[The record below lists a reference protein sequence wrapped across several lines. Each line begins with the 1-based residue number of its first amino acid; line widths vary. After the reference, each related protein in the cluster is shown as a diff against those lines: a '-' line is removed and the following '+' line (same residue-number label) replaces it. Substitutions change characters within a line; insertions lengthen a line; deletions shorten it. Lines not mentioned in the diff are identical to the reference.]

1 MADRLRTRGS
11 SAATPGTA
19 LSPDAGARR
28 AAGEPLA
35 VEPALT
41 PPSPLPPLAQQLA
54 QVIRTQR
61 KPGAVSTPGRLPASL
76 TQSAR
81 DADAYAFTHYEDIF
95 FGAGQSLAQRPVGAA
110 LRRKP
115 AVSEPGDADERE
127 ADSIAD
133 RVTGMAQPSGAA
145 IQRKCASCAIDV
157 TEDTDLLRKEH
168 SGGSA
173 DLDTASAV
181 RVAQRGGMP
190 MSPGLRAFF
199 EPALGH
205 DFSAVRL
212 HTDAEAGRA
221 ARAVQARA
229 YNYGEAIV
237 FGSGEYAPQST
248 NGRRLLAHEL
258 AHVVQ
263 QDRTVRR
270 DVSDAGV
277 STLDPGDAGTSR
289 NDPLDAGAAA
299 ATVSTLDPGLV
310 GKDGRP
316 SSAAPL
322 AGTDTTPPWGP
333 DAIGYFDVL
342 LSPDHDF
349 MLHQLRLRVAAAPT
363 LAEGEELAQAWVE
376 EFAAS
381 IERGVYDVQD
391 ESGVSEYAAAQ
402 QVWLQR
408 ARMILPVVQDA
419 VWQVGYEHRSFE
431 EEYLARG
438 EFTVAGMLYLSSDR
452 VEAEARRY
460 GLVEHTITTMRRE
473 SDGLG
478 GGMVPKVTATYS
490 MSDNTATRGLA
501 AVAGEL
507 ARKARIVRDRQS
519 EMQSTMQCPTAS
531 EFDTNPCG
539 SAAEVAARA
548 ASEQALAQARR
559 EYDVLR
565 FDKERDYPILAG
577 YADLPNR
584 DGLHW
589 LDKAIERLEGLSH
602 GARGDSALV
611 LYNEINEKRN
621 NIWRTGE
628 ALKTNDLVL
637 WELPPA
643 MAATTGDM
651 QLQEGS
657 WQLRWVRE
665 AAARHAQHRSIVDIA
680 LGALALGLL
689 LLAAIP
695 TGGSSLVAAGAFVA
709 GLGAAG
715 LSTYFAVEH
724 LRQYALESA
733 ASGTDF
739 DKARAVSNADPSLFW
754 LAVDIIGAGLD
765 IHGAAAAFHALS
777 GTVREALAARR
788 AATTEEK
795 IAQAN
800 AAIERA
806 AQQAEELHP
815 GHGLREQVGQG
826 LRREA
831 GAGREAESTL
841 REWEAGINGETHTY
855 LVDNP
860 EVRARYGEMS
870 PRVREALTFC
880 ASNCVLPAATHEQ
893 AKPLEALLRTLGEG
907 DMTHLQQYL
916 HARADELEH
925 AIEDI
930 KGARSWQEVE
940 HLIAEEARGMSA
952 PAGENPFADLS
963 EAEIDA
969 ALDEMFSPE
978 ITGGAR
984 PRIGDH
990 AVPSRMRNRLDIQ
1003 SIVRIGKETARDAL
1017 ARVRRVIGVR
1027 LDEIDSVGRCWDRAR
1042 AQVLER
1048 YTLTSSNYADL
1059 YDRTRR
1065 TFWSNVRDDA
1075 EAAEYFRNAGFEWV
1089 GGDGT
1094 APLLQTDAAVP
1105 ATEIRVSLDHIVE
1118 KAIGDNWTKALD
1130 ADNLRMEFAM
1140 PNTYREIIQARHPEL
1155 R

>member
-1 MADRLRTRGS
+1 MADRSRTL
-11 SAATPGTA
+11 AAPTATPDTA
-19 LSPDAGARR
+19 RPQDARARR
-28 AAGEPLA
+28 AADEPPA
-35 VEPALT
+35 AEPALT
-41 PPSPLPPLAQQLA
+41 PPGPLSPLARQLA
-54 QVIRTQR
+54 QGIQPQR
-61 KPGAVSTPGRLPASL
+61 KS
-76 TQSAR
+76 
-81 DADAYAFTHYEDIF
+81 
-95 FGAGQSLAQRPVGAA
+95 
-110 LRRKP
+110 

-127 ADSIAD
+127 ADSLAD
-133 RVTGMAQPSGAA
+133 RVMRMTQPSGPAV
-145 IQRKCASCAIDV
+145 QRTCAHCAMDD
-157 TEDTDLLRKEH
+157 EDTELKRKDRG
-168 SGGSA
+168 GGSA
-173 DLDTASAV
+173 GLDTASAA
-181 RVAQRGGMP
+181 RVAQRGGVP

-199 EPALGH
+199 EPAFGH

-229 YNYGEAIV
+229 YNYGKAIV
-237 FGSGEYAPQST
+237 FGPGEYAPQST
-248 NGRRLLAHEL
+248 EGRHLLAHEL

-263 QDRTVRR
+263 PGRTLRR
-270 DVSDAGV
+270 DVADAGV
-277 STLDPGDAGTSR
+277 CRLDPGDAGTSTC
-289 NDPLDAGAAA
+289 DPLDADAAA
-299 ATVSTLDPGLV
+299 AQVSTLDPGLV

-316 SSAAPL
+316 SIAAPL
-322 AGTDTTPPWGP
+322 AGTDPTPPWGP
-333 DAIGYFDVL
+333 DAIGYFDAL
-342 LSPDHDF
+342 LSPDYAF
-349 MLHQLRLRVAAAPT
+349 MLHQMRLRVAAAPT
-363 LAEGEELAQAWVE
+363 LAEGEDLAQAWLD

-381 IERGVYDVQD
+381 IERGVYDMQD

-408 ARMILPVVQDA
+408 ARMILPVAQRA
-419 VWQVGYEHRSFE
+419 VWEVGYEHRSFE

-438 EFTVAGMLYLSSDR
+438 EFTIAGMLDLSSDR

-460 GLVEHTITTMRRE
+460 GLGAHSETTWHRE

-478 GGMVPKVTATYS
+478 AGMVPEVKTTYW
-490 MSDNTATRGLA
+490 MSDNAATHGLA
-501 AVAGEL
+501 AAAGEL
-507 ARKARIVRDRQS
+507 ARKAHIVRDRQS
-519 EMQSTMQCPTAS
+519 DMWDTMLCPYAT
-531 EFDTNPCG
+531 EWDLNPCG
-539 SAAEVAARA
+539 SKEEVAARA
-548 ASEQALAQARR
+548 AAKQALAQARR

-565 FDKERDYPILAG
+565 FDKQRDYPILAS
-577 YADLPNR
+577 YADLPSG
-584 DGLHW
+584 GLLW
-589 LDKAIERLEGLSH
+589 IDRAIERLEGLSS
-602 GARGDSALV
+602 GAHGDSAQV
-611 LYNEINEKRN
+611 LYDEINEKRG
-621 NIWRTGE
+621 NIWRTGD
-628 ALKTNDLVL
+628 ALRKNDLVL

-665 AAARHAQHRSIVDIA
+665 AAARHAAHRSIVDIA
-680 LGALALGLL
+680 LGALALGLG

-695 TGGSSLVAAGAFVA
+695 TGGSSLVAAGTFVA

-724 LRQYALESA
+724 LRQYELDSA

-765 IHGAAAAFHALS
+765 IHGAAAAFRTLS

-788 AATTEEK
+788 AAASAEE
-795 IAQAN
+795 ITHAE
-800 AAIERA
+800 AAIK
-806 AQQAEELHP
+806 QAVEEAEKVYP
-815 GHGLREQVGQG
+815 DHGLGEHVGQS

-831 GAGREAESTL
+831 GAGREAESAL
-841 REWEAGINGETHTY
+841 REWEAGVNGETHAY

-860 EVRARYGEMS
+860 EIRARYGEMS
-870 PRVREALTFC
+870 PRVRQALTFC
-880 ASNCVLPAATHEQ
+880 ASNCVLPTATHAQ
-893 AKPLEALLRTLGEG
+893 AQRVEALLQTLGEG

-916 HARADELEH
+916 HARADELGPALDRLE
-925 AIEDI
+925 
-930 KGARSWQEVE
+930 GARSWEEAE
-940 HLIAEEARGMSA
+940 HLIAEDALGVSV
-952 PAGENPFADLS
+952 PAGQNPFADLS

-990 AVPSRMRNRLDIQ
+990 AVPTRVRNRLDIQ
-1003 SIVRIGKETARDAL
+1003 SIVRIGNETARDAL

-1027 LDEIDSVGRCWDRAR
+1027 LDEIDSVGRCWNRAR

-1065 TFWSNVRDDA
+1065 IFWSNVRDDA
-1075 EAAEYFRNAGFEWV
+1075 EAAEYFRHAGFEWV
-1089 GGDGT
+1089 GGEGT
-1094 APLLQTDAAVP
+1094 APLLRTDAAVS
-1105 ATEIRVSLDHIVE
+1105 ATEIRVSLDHIAE

>member
-1 MADRLRTRGS
+1 MRPSQVAVVRSGDAADLRVQRCGIGS
-11 SAATPGTA
+11 SC
-19 LSPDAGARR
+19 DC
-28 AAGEPLA
+28 
-35 VEPALT
+35 
-41 PPSPLPPLAQQLA
+41 
-54 QVIRTQR
+54 
-61 KPGAVSTPGRLPASL
+61 
-76 TQSAR
+76 SAH
-81 DADAYAFTHYEDIF
+81 D
-95 FGAGQSLAQRPVGAA
+95 RPV
-110 LRRKP
+110 
-115 AVSEPGDADERE
+115 VSEPGDVDERE
-127 ADSIAD
+127 ADSMAD
-133 RVTGMAQPSGAA
+133 HVMRKAQPSGPA
-145 IQRKCASCAIDV
+145 IQRMCAHCARDD
-157 TEDTDLLRKEH
+157 EDTEFKRKDH
-168 SGGSA
+168 GGSSA
-173 DLDTASAV
+173 GIDTASAA
-181 RVAQRGGMP
+181 RVAQRDGGKP
-190 MSPGLRAFF
+190 MSPGLRTFF
-199 EPALGH
+199 EPAFGH

-221 ARAVQARA
+221 ARAVRARA
-229 YNYGEAIV
+229 YTYGEAIL
-237 FGSGEYAPQST
+237 FGPGEYAPQST
-248 NGRRLLAHEL
+248 EGRRLLAHEL

-263 QDRTVRR
+263 QGWTVRR
-270 DVSDAGV
+270 EVPDAGV
-277 STLDPGDAGTSR
+277 STLDPGGAGTSTS
-289 NDPLDAGAAA
+289 DPLDAGAAA
-299 ATVSTLDPGLV
+299 APVSTLDPGLV

-322 AGTDTTPPWGP
+322 AGTDPTPPWGP
-333 DAIGYFDVL
+333 DAIGYFDAL

-349 MLHQLRLRVAAAPT
+349 MLHQMRLRVAAAPT
-363 LAEGEELAQAWVE
+363 LAEGEDLAQAWLD

-381 IERGVYDVQD
+381 IERGVYDRQD

-408 ARMILPVVQDA
+408 ARVILPVARRA
-419 VWQVGYEHRSFE
+419 VWEVGYEHRSFE

-438 EFTVAGMLYLSSDR
+438 EFTIAGMLDLSSDR

-460 GLVEHTITTMRRE
+460 GLAEYTHTTMRRV

-478 GGMVPKVTATYS
+478 AGMVPEVTATYS
-490 MSDNTATRGLA
+490 MSDNAATHGLA
-501 AVAGEL
+501 AAAGEL
-507 ARKARIVRDRQS
+507 ARKAHIVRDRQS
-519 EMQSTMQCPTAS
+519 EMQDAMLCPTAS
-531 EFDTNPCG
+531 EYDTNPCG
-539 SAAEVAARA
+539 SKAEVAARA
-548 ASEQALAQARR
+548 AAEQALAQARR

-565 FDKERDYPILAG
+565 FDKQRDYPILAS

-589 LDKAIERLEGLSH
+589 IDKAIDRLEGLSS
-602 GARGDSALV
+602 GAHGDSAQV
-611 LYNEINEKRN
+611 LYDEINEKRN
-621 NIWRTGE
+621 NIYRTGE
-628 ALKTNDLVL
+628 ALTNNDLVL

-665 AAARHAQHRSIVDIA
+665 AAARHAAHRSIVDIA
-680 LGALALGLL
+680 LGALALGLG

-724 LRQYALESA
+724 LRQYELDSA

-765 IHGAAAAFHALS
+765 IHGAAAAFRALS
-777 GTVREALAARR
+777 STVREALAARR
-788 AATTEEK
+788 AAVSIEE
-795 IAQAN
+795 IAHAE
-800 AAIERA
+800 AAIEHA
-806 AQQAEELHP
+806 AQEAEKLHP
-815 GHGLREQVGQG
+815 DHGLREHVGQS

-841 REWEAGINGETHTY
+841 REWEAGVNGETHAY

-860 EVRARYGEMS
+860 EIRARYGEMS

-880 ASNCVLPAATHEQ
+880 ASNCVLPTATHAQ
-893 AKPLEALLRTLGEG
+893 AQRVEALLQTLGEG

-916 HARADELEH
+916 HARADELGH
-925 AIEDI
+925 ALDRIE
-930 KGARSWQEVE
+930 GARSWEEVE
-940 HLIAEEARGMSA
+940 HLIAEDARGMSV

-984 PRIGDH
+984 PRIGGH
-990 AVPSRMRNRLDIQ
+990 AVPTRVRNRLDIQ
-1003 SIVRIGKETARDAL
+1003 SILRIGNETARDAL

-1027 LDEIDSVGRCWDRAR
+1027 LDEIDSVRRCWNRAR
-1042 AQVLER
+1042 TQVLER

-1065 TFWSNVRDDA
+1065 IFWSNVRDDT
-1075 EAAEYFRNAGFEWV
+1075 EAAQYFRNAGFEWV
-1089 GGDGT
+1089 GGEGT
-1094 APLLQTDAAVP
+1094 APLLQTDAAVS
-1105 ATEIRVSLDHIVE
+1105 ATEIRVSLDHITE
-1118 KAIGDNWTKALD
+1118 KAIGDNWTKTLD
-1130 ADNLRMEFAM
+1130 AENLRMEFAM